1 MAKWFETPGLQP
13 HLLGDVPPGASRSGG
28 FASAGCMR
36 AKLLRDKQ
44 LIRKLLKLPALLLR
58 FYHCKVRRRYRMKLR
73 TILVSLVALGGVA
86 ALAPGAASAMPN
98 GLPHVDGLASPA
110 VQVRWVCNPW
120 GRCWW
125 RPNYYG
131 AYGFYGGPRFFG
143 HRGWHRGWHHG
154 WRRW

>member
-1 MAKWFETPGLQP
+1 
-13 HLLGDVPPGASRSGG
+13 
-28 FASAGCMR
+28 
-36 AKLLRDKQ
+36 
-44 LIRKLLKLPALLLR
+44 
-58 FYHCKVRRRYRMKLR
+58 MKLR
-73 TILVSLVALGGVA
+73 TALISLVALGGVA

-98 GLPHVDGLASPA
+98 GLPHVDGLANPT